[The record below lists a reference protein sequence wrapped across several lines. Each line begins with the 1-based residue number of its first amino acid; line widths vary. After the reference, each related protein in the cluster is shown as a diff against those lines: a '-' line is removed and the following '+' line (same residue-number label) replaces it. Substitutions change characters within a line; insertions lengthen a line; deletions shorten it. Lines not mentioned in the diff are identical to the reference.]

1 MNPQIIERL
10 KKDKIYNYLKE
21 NSYLIKLL
29 YRNDRNYDVV
39 KNIIKEKYHLRF
51 SDKVSQVISDIE
63 LFNSV
68 ISSMN

>member
-29 YRNDRNYDVV
+29 YRNDRNYDTV